1 MNIRVNGAWK
11 EITSGK
17 IFVDGAWKD
26 ITRGQVRIGGAWK
39 AIGNLVA
46 DLSLNALP
54 VFVTGSRFGAGV
66 ATSRIAQATPT
77 GGRGPYTYSWV
88 KTSGLGTPTS
98 PNTAAT
104 AIQHT
109 LGAGQVA
116 TGAFRCTVTDSL
128 GNTATATITSQLTSE
143 TSDIPGGVGG
153 QEDF

>member
-26 ITRGQVRIGGAWK
+26 IIRGQIRIGGAWK
-39 AIGNLVA
+39 AMGNLVA
-46 DLSLNALP
+46 DLSLNAFP
-54 VFVTGSRFGAGV
+54 TSIYGSIFGAGI
-66 ATSRIAQATPT
+66 ATSGITQATPT

-98 PNTAAT
+98 PNTAAI

-109 LGAGQVA
+109 LSAGQEA
-116 TGAFRCTVTDSL
+116 IGTFRCTVTDSL
-128 GNTATATITSQLTSE
+128 GNTATATITSQLTS
-143 TSDIPGGVGG
+143 DIQGGVGG
-153 QEDF
+153 QEEF